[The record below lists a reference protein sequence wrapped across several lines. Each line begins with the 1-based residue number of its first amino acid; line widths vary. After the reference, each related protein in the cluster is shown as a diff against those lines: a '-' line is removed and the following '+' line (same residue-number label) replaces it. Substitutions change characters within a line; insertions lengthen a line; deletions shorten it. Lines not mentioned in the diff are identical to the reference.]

1 MINLHDLAHDR
12 GEQRVLF
19 LRPHWFLLI
28 PLLVGFI
35 IILALPFAVWYGMST
50 INPGV
55 FATPEYVTLY
65 VLGASIFFLFT
76 WLFLFQH
83 FMDYYLDMW
92 LITTHRIID
101 IQQTGLFGRTTAEL
115 LLENVQDATSE
126 VHGFIH
132 TFFDYGTL
140 TIQTAAEDKRFVFE
154 EIPHPTHVARRI
166 LELAAARRIELEKI
180 GNS

>member
-1 MINLHDLAHDR
+1 MINLHALAHDK
-12 GEQRVLF
+12 GEERVLF
-19 LRPHWFLLI
+19 LRPHWFLLLPTLI
-28 PLLVGFI
+28 GFVV
-35 IILALPFAVWYGMST
+35 ILILPVAVWFGLQF
-50 INPGV
+50 IQPAV
-55 FATPEYVTLY
+55 LATPGYATLY
-65 VLGASIFFLFT
+65 ILGASIFFLFT

-92 LITTHRIID
+92 LITSHRIID

-115 LLENVQDATSE
+115 LMENVQDATSE

-154 EIPHPTHVARRI
+154 EVPHPTRVARRI
-166 LELAAARRIELEKI
+166 LELANARRIELEKI